1 MTDTAEKLD
10 ALNELAETG
19 QIINPT
25 GYIPGP
31 IGKRAEFTPKK
42 VYESPLTFKPTVIG
56 NPKNEAGQAKPCL
69 HFFPSN
75 VLAEVN
81 EVMRSGAEKYGL
93 KNWRATHVNASTY
106 YDSIFRHM
114 VEWYELGQDA
124 DPDSGLSPLAHIVA
138 AAAILLDAKDRGV
151 LIDDRAATESK

>member
-10 ALNELAETG
+10 AAEAIDTTLVNTG
-19 QIINPT
+19 DNSWRT
-25 GYIPGP
+25 E
-31 IGKRAEFTPKK
+31 RANRTTPKK
-42 VYESPLTFKPTVIG
+42 VYESPLTFKPTVVG
-56 NPKNEAGQAKPCL
+56 NPKNAVGQAKPCI
-69 HFFPSN
+69 HFFPAN

-93 KNWRATHVNASTY
+93 KNWRATHVSASTY

-138 AAAILLDAKDRGV
+138 SAAILLDAKDRGV
-151 LIDDRAATESK
+151 LIDDRTATESK